1 MKNRLTNVNFLGLIN
16 VGKVIEK
23 DKLLVSFSVVDDSG
37 VNSNI
42 CGLGI
47 KTDDRL
53 IAHVLFSVENEISEI
68 HSLAV
73 DPFFRS
79 LGWGKTLLCGAFT
92 YSLSSGCSIC
102 LLQVRV
108 SNYTAIA
115 LYEKQNFF
123 VERLLKDYY
132 NRPREDG
139 LEMVCYLE

>member
-1 MKNRLTNVNFLGLIN
+1 MKKRLTHVNFLGLIN

-23 DKLLVSFSVVDDSG
+23 DKSLVFFPVVDDSD

-47 KTDDRL
+47 KSDSRL
-53 IAHVLFSVENEISEI
+53 IAHVFFSIENEISEI
-68 HSLAV
+68 YSLAV

-79 LGWGKTLLCGAFT
+79 LGWGKTLLCAAFT
-92 YSLSSGCSIC
+92 YSLSRGCSIC

-108 SNYTAIA
+108 SNYAAIA

-132 NRPREDG
+132 DRPREDG
-139 LEMVCYLE
+139 LEMVCYLG